1 MNRGGM
7 IGKKIGVAIV
17 IAVIAAV
24 VFAGALSAEFV
35 NYDDPLYV
43 TNNPMVGSGLTVES
57 VEWAFTTGHAGNWH
71 PLTWLSHMLDVELFG
86 LGPRGHHAVS
96 VFIHALN
103 AALMFVVLRL
113 MTGAM
118 APSAVVALLFA
129 VHPLHVESVAW
140 VAERKDVLSGFFW
153 LAAMLAYWWYA
164 KRPGLAR
171 YCAVALL
178 FGCGL
183 IAKPMVVTL
192 PFVLLLID
200 WWPLGRIQGFTPLS
214 AALPRRHG
222 KLPQLSPA
230 RIVIEK
236 LPLAALSILS
246 GAVTFI
252 VQAGSG
258 SVATLGGYPVTIR
271 LMNAVI
277 SYVRYLGKT
286 FSPGHLAVIYPF
298 NAERLT
304 IPKTAGALLVIA
316 VITAAVVR
324 LGKKRPYLPV
334 GWFWYLGTLVPV
346 IGIVQ
351 VGSQSFAD
359 RYTYLPLTGIF
370 IAVAWVLFD
379 WTGRNAIRRRISV
392 AVASFLCMLL
402 AVMTVRQVRYWH
414 DSGTLFAHA
423 LRVTE
428 NNAMAH
434 NNLASHYIDNDRFD
448 DACPH
453 LEKAVRLQPQ
463 FVEARVNLGVV
474 LIEAGE
480 YSHAVETLEK
490 ATETAPEY
498 PRAWYQLG
506 RAHERLR
513 EYPRA
518 ETAYERAVD
527 IDSSSAETYARL
539 GLVRIA
545 EGRFDGAVEA
555 LSRAVELDRN
565 RTDVWNN
572 LGVAYYR
579 QGNSRGA
586 LSAFTTAT
594 DIDPSFADALANRA
608 WVLATAPG
616 EDVRDGES
624 ALGAVNDLK
633 TVIGEDNARYLQLRA
648 AALGASGRF
657 EEAGDYAEKATE
669 YARAAGDSMIVDELR
684 SQILDY
690 RENRPFIDDPSAK

>member
-1 MNRGGM
+1 MNIGGM
-7 IGKKIGVAIV
+7 TGKDIGVAIV
-17 IAVIAAV
+17 IAVIAGA
-24 VFAGALSAEFV
+24 VFAGVLSAEFV

-43 TNNPMVGSGLTVES
+43 TNNSMVGSGLTVES
-57 VEWAFTTGHAGNWH
+57 VEWAFTTGHTGNWH

-86 LGPRGHHAVS
+86 FGPRGHHAVN
-96 VFIHALN
+96 VLIHALN

-118 APSAVVALLFA
+118 APSAVVALVFA

-164 KRPGLAR
+164 IRPGVFR
-171 YCAVALL
+171 YCTVVLL

-183 IAKPMVVTL
+183 MAKPMVVTL

-200 WWPLGRIQGFTPLS
+200 WWPLGRIRGFTPLS

-236 LPLAALSILS
+236 LPLVALSTIS
-246 GAVTFI
+246 AAVTFI

-271 LMNAVI
+271 LMNAVV
-277 SYVRYLGKT
+277 SYVRYIGKT
-286 FSPGHLAVIYPF
+286 LSPGHLAVIYPF

-304 IPKTAGALLVIA
+304 IPKTVGALLVIA
-316 VITAAVVR
+316 VITAAVAR
-324 LGKKRPYLPV
+324 QGKKRPYLPV

-359 RYTYLPLTGIF
+359 RYTYLPLTGLF
-370 IAVAWVLFD
+370 IAAGWGLFD
-379 WTGRNAIRRRISV
+379 WAGRNTVRQRISAA
-392 AVASFLCMLL
+392 AVSILCVLL
-402 AVMTVRQVRYWH
+402 TVMTVRQTRYWH
-414 DSGTLFAHA
+414 DSGTLFAYA

-434 NNLASHYIDNDRFD
+434 NNLASYYIDNGRFD
-448 DACPH
+448 DARPH
-453 LEKAVRLQPQ
+453 LERAVRLQPQ
-463 FVEARVNLGVV
+463 FTEARVNLGVV
-474 LIEAGE
+474 LIAAGE
-480 YSHAVETLEK
+480 YPRAVETLEK
-490 ATETAPEY
+490 AVESAPSF
-498 PRAWYQLG
+498 PRAWYNLG
-506 RAHERLR
+506 RAHERLT
-513 EYPRA
+513 EYPLA
-518 ETAYERAVD
+518 ETAYVRAVALD
-527 IDSSSAETYARL
+527 PSSAESHARL

-586 LSAFTTAT
+586 LIAFTTAA

-616 EDVRDGES
+616 EDIRDSES
-624 ALGAVNDLK
+624 ALEAVNDLK
-633 TVIGEDNARYLQLRA
+633 TVIGEENARYLQLRA

-657 EEAGDYAEKATE
+657 EEAGDYAEKATV
-669 YARAAGDSMIVDELR
+669 YARATGDSAMVDELR
-684 SQILDY
+684 RQILDY